1 MPLSACCVWHTFWC
15 ADINVHSW
23 FLSSSV
29 LLVGCRS
36 TAWSWLFVSVFA
48 AYLEA
53 KPYEA
58 ESVATTANFWHN
70 WIQIAK
76 SRNTTINPLAIPA
89 FVQRPTPS
97 GLHVF
102 LCQNLQNETSPQ
114 DDFPI
119 QNRRVLRV
127 LKTSLLILLLFHLSF
142 LYGTEVEG
150 WKGPASWATNDVSV
164 KCTSDTRIV
173 IICHQERLWRCTT

>member
-15 ADINVHSW
+15 ADINVHFW
-23 FLSSSV
+23 FLS
-29 LLVGCRS
+29 RS

-58 ESVATTANFWHN
+58 ESVATTANFWHIIESY

-76 SRNTTINPLAIPA
+76 SLNTTINPLAIPA
-89 FVQRPTPS
+89 FVQPTPS
-97 GLHVF
+97 GLHDF
-102 LCQNLQNETSPQ
+102 LCQNLQNETSRQ

-127 LKTSLLILLLFHLSF
+127 LMTSLLILLLFHLSF

-150 WKGPASWATNDVSV
+150 WKGPASWAINDVSV